1 MEQKPRNGQP
11 LTCQLGIHPMDEHQ
25 TLMKK
30 KNGAYHDSPL
40 EDPERSLKSPMQ
52 IFAPNEWTEAAVL
65 FG

>member
-1 MEQKPRNGQP
+1 
-11 LTCQLGIHPMDEHQ
+11 MDEHQ